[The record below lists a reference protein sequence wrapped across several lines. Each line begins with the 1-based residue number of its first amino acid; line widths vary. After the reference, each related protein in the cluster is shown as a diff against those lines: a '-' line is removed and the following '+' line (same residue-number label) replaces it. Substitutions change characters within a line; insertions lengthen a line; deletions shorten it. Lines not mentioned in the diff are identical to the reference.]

1 MAPRDIHKE
10 EEIEE
15 FASAEKTM
23 VTCVTVM
30 NFLPGRLADSLQGQ
44 HCTNGEAVQR
54 NNLTEFCSC
63 KEDYWRMTAFRCGV
77 VKISDCLT
85 CLTYK

>member
-1 MAPRDIHKE
+1 MAPRNIHKE

-15 FASAEKTM
+15 FASAGKTM

-44 HCTNGEAVQR
+44 HYTNGEAVQSFVR
-54 NNLTEFCSC
+54 ARKTVLESDGLQVWCC
-63 KEDYWRMTAFRCGV
+63 EDQ
-77 VKISDCLT
+77 
-85 CLTYK
+85 